1 MAREDVTQT
10 TYKINQEGSDG
21 RREHQVFTDPKAAGE
36 AWFKADMAKTPM
48 VMIQEP
54 GERAKLYAGTGV
66 HEGKPYKDL
75 PFDNAPGASDF
86 KASFKGALELSK
98 KEHAGTAAGKPSE
111 PELAK
116 SKPMDMPAYE
126 RAVAGKTYDGKVVGF
141 KENQVI
147 QQIVNGDRVT
157 HIAHDRSALSSAK
170 SGLVHPGK
178 DLSIRYP
185 FAGVGIVKDRQL
197 QHEQKVPS
205 HQPKGFGGIGK
216 G

>member
-1 MAREDVTQT
+1 MAKEDVTQT
-10 TYKINQEGSDG
+10 TYTINQEGKE
-21 RREHQVFTDPKAAGE
+21 RQVFTDAKAAGE
-36 AWFKADMAKTPM
+36 AWFKADLSNKPM
-48 VMIQEP
+48 ILVQEP
-54 GERAKLYAGTGV
+54 GDRAKMYAGTGV

-75 PFDNAPGASDF
+75 PFDNAPGAAEF
-86 KASFKGALELSK
+86 KASFKSALELSK
-98 KEHAGTAAGKPSE
+98 KEHAGAAAGKPAE
-111 PELAK
+111 MELAK

-126 RAVAGKTYDGKVVGF
+126 RAVAGKTYEGKVVGF

-147 QQIVNGDRVT
+147 QQIVNGDRAT

-205 HQPKGFGGIGK
+205 HQPKGFGGMGRV
-216 G
+216 

>member
-1 MAREDVTQT
+1 MAKQDVTQT
-10 TYKINQEGSDG
+10 TYTINQEGKE
-21 RREHQVFTDPKAAGE
+21 RQVFTDAKAAGE
-36 AWFKADMAKTPM
+36 AWFKSDLSNKPM
-48 VMIQEP
+48 MLVQEP
-54 GERAKLYAGTGV
+54 GDRPKMYAGTGV

-86 KASFKGALELSK
+86 KASFKEAMELSK
-98 KEHAGTAAGKPSE
+98 KELAGAASGKPVE
-111 PELAK
+111 QDQAR
-116 SKPMDMPAYE
+116 SKPVDMPAYE
-126 RAVAGKTYDGKVVGF
+126 RAVAGKTYEGKVVGY
-141 KENQVI
+141 KDNEVI
-147 QQIVNGDRVT
+147 QRIVNGDRVT
-157 HIAHDRSALSSAK
+157 HVAHERAALSSAK

-205 HQPKGFGGIGK
+205 HQPKGFGGIGH

>member
-1 MAREDVTQT
+1 MLV
-10 TYKINQEGSDG
+10 
-21 RREHQVFTDPKAAGE
+21 
-36 AWFKADMAKTPM
+36 
-48 VMIQEP
+48 QEP
-54 GERAKLYAGTGV
+54 GDRPKMYAGTGV

-75 PFDNAPGASDF
+75 PFDNAPGAAEF
-86 KASFKGALELSK
+86 KASFKDALELSK
-98 KEHAGTAAGKPSE
+98 KELAAAAAGKPADT
-111 PELAK
+111 ELVK

-126 RAVAGKTYDGKVVGF
+126 RAEAGKTYEGKVVGF

-147 QQIVNGDRVT
+147 QQIVHGDRVT
-157 HIAHDRSALSSAK
+157 HVAHERSALSSAK

-205 HQPKGFGGIGK
+205 HQQKGFGGMGRD
-216 G
+216 

>member
-1 MAREDVTQT
+1 MAKEDVTQT
-10 TYKINQEGSDG
+10 TYTINQEGKERQS
-21 RREHQVFTDPKAAGE
+21 FTDAKAAGA
-36 AWFKADMAKTPM
+36 AWFKADLNTKPM
-48 VMIQEP
+48 MLVQEP
-54 GERAKLYAGTGV
+54 GDRPKMYAGTGV

-75 PFDNAPGASDF
+75 PFDNAPGAAEF
-86 KASFKGALELSK
+86 KASFKDALELSK
-98 KEHAGTAAGKPSE
+98 KELAGAAAGKPADT
-111 PELAK
+111 ELAK

-126 RAVAGKTYDGKVVGF
+126 RAEAGKTYEGKVVGF

-147 QQIVNGDRVT
+147 QQIVHGDRVT
-157 HIAHDRSALSSAK
+157 HVAHERSALSSAK

-205 HQPKGFGGIGK
+205 HQPKGFSGMGRV
-216 G
+216 